1 MLVTV
6 VLKDPGKLQYLSLM
20 AEKIYFCE
28 GPVSAGSSPSPAPS
42 ASSVQSSSAT
52 SSTTRL
58 S

>member
-6 VLKDPGKLQYLSLM
+6 VLKDPSKLQYVSLI
-20 AEKIYFCE
+20 AEKINFCE

-42 ASSVQSSSAT
+42 APSGQSSSAT